1 MRNYKGYYIG
11 TGCFSS
17 KEEIDTF
24 LKNKVVE
31 AYRVAVR
38 LFNSNLT
45 MEASNYCMDRAE
57 ALVKQFG
64 FTYEQV
70 EQLEIETL
78 EAIA

>member
-1 MRNYKGYYIG
+1 M
-11 TGCFSS
+11 
-17 KEEIDTF
+17 
-24 LKNKVVE
+24 
-31 AYRVAVR
+31 AVR